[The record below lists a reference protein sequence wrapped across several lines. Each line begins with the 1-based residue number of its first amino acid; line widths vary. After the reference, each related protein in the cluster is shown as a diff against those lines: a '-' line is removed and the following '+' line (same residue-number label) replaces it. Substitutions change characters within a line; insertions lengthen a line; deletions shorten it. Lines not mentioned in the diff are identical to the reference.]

1 VASLQ
6 VRPRPTPGEHDGV
19 VMDVDVDEDLAVLA
33 ASLEDWVT
41 PRPGWELMLRQ
52 GTEFDRRNNVEAELE
67 LALGEQTSRLLFRL
81 DQLEAADDTPEE
93 LVLRFEER
101 DGIAKLAHST
111 GTGWTSSSS
120 ISSPLHRRRTAA
132 ASFADPSHTGA
143 FSRATLES
151 GWRRGVAP

>member
-19 VMDVDVDEDLAVLA
+19 VIDVDVDEDLAVLA
-33 ASLEDWVT
+33 ATLEDWVT

-101 DGIAKLAHST
+101 DGIAKLARLNENGLDVELFHILT
-111 GTGWTSSSS
+111 FT
-120 ISSPLHRRRTAA
+120 
-132 ASFADPSHTGA
+132 
-143 FSRATLES
+143 
-151 GWRRGVAP
+151 